1 MRAGFHSIPKRSMT
15 KQKSKPKS
23 NAGFVDGSQTT
34 AKFDHEIRI
43 ATLKTLNLFK
53 ELTYD
58 LLLELSKFT
67 DIRNL
72 KKNDLIFDQ
81 GATPKKF
88 TFVNKGMVKMI
99 RSLKSKQE
107 MILRIVTEGE
117 FFGTTA
123 IFSET
128 VYAAKAVCEGEVT
141 LVEMPKDLFFRFL
154 DRHSFLYRDFLR
166 LISIKNHQ
174 TVRKVPEMALTR
186 IESRVAKILLNLTQ
200 KIGYRKNGLYQ
211 LDVPLTRKEI
221 AAMAGTTTETVVRVL
236 GRLEKSE
243 VILMDR
249 HHIALKDVR
258 YLESLVDESD
268 HLLG

>member
-1 MRAGFHSIPKRSMT
+1 MT
-15 KQKSKPKS
+15 KRRIRTTSTADL
-23 NAGFVDGSQTT
+23 AGNSPMEV
-34 AKFDHEIRI
+34 AFDHEIRVS
-43 ATLKTLNLFK
+43 TLRTLNLFQD
-53 ELTYD
+53 LNRD

-67 DIRNL
+67 DIGNL
-72 KKNDLIFDQ
+72 KKNDVIFEQ
-81 GATPKKF
+81 GNMPKKF

-99 RSLKSKQE
+99 RSLKPGQE

-128 VYAAKAVCEGEVT
+128 AYAAKAVCEGEVT
-141 LVEMPKDLFFRFL
+141 LVEIPKETFCDFL
-154 DRHSFLYRDFLR
+154 DRHPFLYKNFLR
-166 LISIKNHQ
+166 LISLKNHQ

-200 KIGYRKNGLYQ
+200 KIGYKKNSLYQ
-211 LDVPLTRKEI
+211 LDAPLTRKEI

-236 GRLEKSE
+236 GRMEKSN
-243 VILMDR
+243 VILMDK
-249 HHIALKDVR
+249 HHFTLKNLS

-268 HLLG
+268 RLLSV